1 MCGLAQRLVFG
12 VGGASPTTT
21 PYTHPHHLPTTPPHS
36 HSTATTTTTNPQP
49 LVRPSPRA
57 SRIMS
62 SSAGDPLSLILR
74 YGQPS
79 LCVDGH
85 QLRVISH
92 LVEALGCFM
101 RGTVRDFIARHRG
114 TPMLVTYG
122 SDCTPV
128 STRTRYRFKFKSK
141 EVARSGITCGIRF

>member
-1 MCGLAQRLVFG
+1 
-12 VGGASPTTT
+12 
-21 PYTHPHHLPTTPPHS
+21 
-36 HSTATTTTTNPQP
+36 
-49 LVRPSPRA
+49 
-57 SRIMS
+57 MS

-141 EVARSGITCGIRF
+141 GVARSGNTSMEFLIERAFYLTARGERAV